1 MKRKNKRII
10 GVIKIKMLSLT
21 PLVILFIKLKYLF
34 KRGTKPIFN
43 KNAVSSEF
51 SNKKGL
57 VNKNIAIFSCYFK
70 DGVIKDSTVYYLKE
84 LNKLGFTVILIAD
97 SPILKSEL
105 TKINDLVKYAKF
117 ERHGEYD
124 FGSYKI
130 GYNYLK
136 DNRMIEN
143 IDSLLLCNDSVY
155 GPIFNLKETFKNI
168 NTSADFW
175 GLIKSNEIRPHLQSW
190 FIVLN
195 KSVVQSKHLGSFLDN
210 VKRQKKQWD
219 VIIKYETKFT
229 KYLTKNGFSYSY
241 YLSCSD
247 SRFKEQAIINRST
260 NIDLYPKQLIQNYNF
275 PFVKVKFFN
284 GTYDKFEIDSKKET
298 LDLIKTNNSELYE
311 ILINELNPKSFD

>member
-10 GVIKIKMLSLT
+10 GIVKIKMLSLT

-34 KRGTKPIFN
+34 KKRVRPVFN
-43 KNAVSSEF
+43 KHAGSFEF
-51 SNKKGL
+51 LNKKGH

-70 DGVIKDSTVYYLKE
+70 DGIIRDSTIYYLQE

-97 SPILKSEL
+97 SPILKNEL

-136 DNRMIEN
+136 NNNMMEN
-143 IDSLLLCNDSVY
+143 VDSLLLCNDSVY
-155 GPIFNLKETFKNI
+155 GPIFNLKETIKNI
-168 NTSADFW
+168 NTTADFW

-195 KSVVQSKHLGSFLDN
+195 KSVIKSKYLGSFLKN

-229 KYLTKNGFSYSY
+229 KYLTRHGFNYSY
-241 YLSCSD
+241 YLLCSD
-247 SRFKEQAIINRST
+247 PKFKEQSIINRST
-260 NIDLYPKQLIQNYNF
+260 NIDLYPKQLMQNYNF

-298 LDLIKTNNSELYE
+298 LDLIKANNSKLYKILMSELD
-311 ILINELNPKSFD
+311 PKSFD